1 MILSV
6 NKIIGSAVYRT
17 REILNKDQSFIDGL
31 SKYNY
36 TDVNFAND
44 CLFDDKFHLWYYPGT
59 PEEISTILNQ
69 LNKITEGQKLK
80 FPAIFNYNTFK
91 QTKTD
96 KGTIVS
102 LNLAIVAR
110 TFTEWTTG
118 ERDNKVFDTVLR
130 PVYEALVKSLKRPYI
145 RWADGFINPTHDY
158 YEVFTTGQNKEV
170 VENQYTDHL
179 DAIELH
185 NLRLVISEGDCERYK
200 EEIEREYNL
209 VLEDLNNLIQ

>member
-17 REILNKDQSFIDGL
+17 REMLNKDQSFIDGL
-31 SKYNY
+31 SKYN
-36 TDVNFAND
+36 FSGD

-59 PEEISTILNQ
+59 PEEISGILNQ

-80 FPAIFNYNTFK
+80 FPAVFNYNTFK

-118 ERDNKVFDTVLR
+118 ERDDKVFDTVLR

-145 RWADGFINPTHDY
+145 RWDDGFINPTHDY
-158 YEVFTTGQNKEV
+158 YEVFTTGQNKE
-170 VENQYTDHL
+170 
-179 DAIELH
+179 LH
-185 NLRLVISEGDCERYK
+185 NLRLVISESDCERYK
-200 EEIEREYNL
+200 EEIEREHNL